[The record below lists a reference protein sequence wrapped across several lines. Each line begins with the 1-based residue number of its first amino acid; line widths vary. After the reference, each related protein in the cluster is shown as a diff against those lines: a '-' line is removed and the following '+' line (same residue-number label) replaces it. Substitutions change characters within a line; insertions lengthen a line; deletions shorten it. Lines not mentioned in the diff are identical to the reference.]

1 MDSMTG
7 FAHVNK
13 KKNNIIW
20 DMKISSVNSKFLE
33 YRIDGI
39 KDLYLQDVL
48 KQILQNEISR
58 GKVYVQINYEKILDE
73 ADSFVL
79 NEEELE
85 KYKKE
90 IDRISAK
97 MNIKNDISVMSL
109 IRFYE
114 ANKGKKEQ
122 PENQILEEDLKD
134 IFKSLLDKFKK
145 DRKKEGQ
152 KLKKQ
157 FLKYFQILSKNA
169 EDLKKIKKLYDEN
182 MKIKIKEKL
191 DQFDEDEIDE
201 LDKKNIE
208 KEMNFW
214 IFKGDFEEEIVRINA
229 HLGKFKDILDDDN
242 IGKKMGFLVQELHRE
257 FNTLGDKVL
266 DVKGKEIAIECKII
280 VDRIREQSMNIE

>member
-58 GKVYVQINYEKILDE
+58 GKVYVQINYEKVLDE
-73 ADSFVL
+73 SDSFVL

-97 MNIKNDISVMSL
+97 MNIKNDISVMS
-109 IRFYE
+109 
-114 ANKGKKEQ
+114 
-122 PENQILEEDLKD
+122 
-134 IFKSLLDKFKK
+134 
-145 DRKKEGQ
+145 
-152 KLKKQ
+152 
-157 FLKYFQILSKNA
+157 
-169 EDLKKIKKLYDEN
+169 
-182 MKIKIKEKL
+182 
-191 DQFDEDEIDE
+191 
-201 LDKKNIE
+201 
-208 KEMNFW
+208 
-214 IFKGDFEEEIVRINA
+214 
-229 HLGKFKDILDDDN
+229 
-242 IGKKMGFLVQELHRE
+242 
-257 FNTLGDKVL
+257 
-266 DVKGKEIAIECKII
+266 
-280 VDRIREQSMNIE
+280 